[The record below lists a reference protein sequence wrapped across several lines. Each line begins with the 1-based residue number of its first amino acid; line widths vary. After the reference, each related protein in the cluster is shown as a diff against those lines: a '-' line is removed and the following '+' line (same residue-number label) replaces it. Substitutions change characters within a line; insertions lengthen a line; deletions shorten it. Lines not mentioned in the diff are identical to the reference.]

1 MNRIKITI
9 SSEFTDAPGARYITD
24 GPKSGEEF
32 YNELLRPRFLEAKE
46 KNGKLLVDLDN
57 TWGYASSF
65 ISGSFG
71 RLSREFG
78 QTDAIKHL
86 DLKSEDDPLLKTKIL
101 DEIKK
106 QYNEQEDITNN

>member
-1 MNRIKITI
+1 MSQIKIII
-9 SSEFTDAPGARYITD
+9 SVEFTDAPGARYITD

-32 YNELLRPRFLEAKE
+32 YNELLKPRFIVAKE
-46 KNGKLLVDLDN
+46 KNQKLLVDLDN

-71 RLSREFG
+71 RLSKEFG
-78 QTDAIKHL
+78 QEDAMRHL
-86 DLKSEDDPLLKTKIL
+86 DLKSEDDPLLKKKIF

-106 QYNEQEDITNN
+106 QYNEQEDTADN